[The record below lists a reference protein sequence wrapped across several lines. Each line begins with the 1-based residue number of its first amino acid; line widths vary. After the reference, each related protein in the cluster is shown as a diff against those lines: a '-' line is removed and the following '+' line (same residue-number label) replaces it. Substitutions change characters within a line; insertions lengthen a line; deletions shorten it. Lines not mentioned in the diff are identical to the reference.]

1 MWFNASWGESP
12 AALNTPENGNNHATQ
27 HHSTFARQK
36 RRALE
41 RYIIVMSL
49 RNRIG
54 LLAFLI
60 GAAGHTI
67 AQRANSLPEGKAPKP
82 LRHAH
87 AHNDYEHKR
96 PLFDALECGFC
107 SVEADVWLVDG
118 KLLVAHDRNQVKP
131 ERTLQALYLDPLR
144 ERARRNGGRIYPD
157 GPEVTLL
164 VDVKSDAGKTYT
176 ALREVLKAYSDILTV
191 FRSGSTATNA
201 VTVIISGNRD
211 RSVMPNETA
220 RYAALDGRLEDLDS
234 NASSH
239 FIPLVSESWTKI
251 FKWRGAGPMPN
262 VEKQTLRQTVTKA
275 HAQGRKVRFWATP
288 DQPKVWKELLDAGV
302 DLLNADD
309 LAGLQAFLLSRHPQ

>member
-1 MWFNASWGESP
+1 
-12 AALNTPENGNNHATQ
+12 
-27 HHSTFARQK
+27 
-36 RRALE
+36 
-41 RYIIVMSL
+41 MSL

-54 LLAFLI
+54 LLAFSI
-60 GAAGHTI
+60 GAAGHI
-67 AQRANSLPEGKAPKP
+67 LAQPANSLPEGKALKP
-82 LRHAH
+82 LLHAH

-107 SVEADVWLVDG
+107 SVEADIWLVDG

-144 ERARRNGGRIYPD
+144 ERARRNGGRVYPN

-176 ALREVLKAYSDILTV
+176 ALREVLKEYSDLLTV
-191 FRSGSTATNA
+191 FRSGSTTTNSVA
-201 VTVIISGNRD
+201 VIISGNRARGMMGD
-211 RSVMPNETA
+211 ETV

-234 NASSH
+234 NAPSH

-275 HAQGRKVRFWATP
+275 HAQARKVRFWATP

-302 DLLNADD
+302 DLVNADD

>member
-1 MWFNASWGESP
+1 MV
-12 AALNTPENGNNHATQ
+12 
-27 HHSTFARQK
+27 
-36 RRALE
+36 E
-41 RYIIVMSL
+41 RYINMMSL
-49 RNRIG
+49 SNRIG

-60 GAAGHTI
+60 GAAGHILLPHFKNTTTFAAR
-67 AQRANSLPEGKAPKP
+67 AQPANALPEGKAPKP

-144 ERARRNGGRIYPD
+144 ERARRNGGRVYPN

-176 ALREVLKAYSDILTV
+176 ALREVLKEYPDVLTV
-191 FRSGSTATNA
+191 FRSDSTATNA

-211 RSVMPNETA
+211 RSLMVNETV
-220 RYAALDGRLEDLDS
+220 RHAALDGRLEDLDS
-234 NASSH
+234 NESSH

-251 FKWRGAGPMPN
+251 FKWRGAGPMPKE
-262 VEKQTLRQTVTKA
+262 EKQKLQQTVTKA

-288 DQPKVWKELLDAGV
+288 DRPEVWKELLDAGV

-309 LAGLQAFLLSRHPQ
+309 LAGLQAFLLSHQPQ